1 MGTHQ
6 RANMGKKPS
15 KKELKKKDESSSD
28 DDSSSSEEEQPK
40 KKAKKA
46 SPKVAPKK
54 KVESSSDDDSS
65 SEEEEKPKK
74 KASPKAS
81 PKAAKKK
88 VSSSDDDSS
97 DDDSSEEEKPKKKA
111 SPKAAAKKESSS
123 DDDSD
128 DDSSDDDSEEKK
140 PAAKRA
146 REEEPADEPAKKCK
160 PDADGNEGPCPRVF
174 VGGLSF
180 DATEDSLREFFADC
194 GEIIDMYMPM
204 NDWGD
209 KPKGHAFVTF
219 DSDEGGAKACEKN
232 EAEMMGRWLRINY
245 APKAASAAKS
255 WGSTPYV
262 PKEKPEGCT
271 SCFVGN
277 LSWNVDNDML
287 WAHFESIGSIGD
299 ARVATDRESGQ
310 SRGFGHVDFTDTD
323 ACTKAV
329 ETMNGTQMDNRD
341 IRVDYAGGGGGK
353 GDKGKGGKGK
363 GKSDGKGKGK
373 GKGKSDGK
381 GKGKSKG
388 KGKAP
393 SRQSDGIQ
401 EFAGSKVSFGDDS
414 D

>member
-81 PKAAKKK
+81 PKAAPKKK
-88 VSSSDDDSS
+88 KESSSDDDSS
-97 DDDSSEEEKPKKKA
+97 SEEEEKPKKKA

>member
-81 PKAAKKK
+81 PKAAPKKKKETSSDDDSSSEEEEKPKKKASPKASPKAAKKK

-97 DDDSSEEEKPKKKA
+97 DDDSS
-111 SPKAAAKKESSS
+111 
-123 DDDSD
+123 DG
-128 DDSSDDDSEEKK
+128 DSEEKK

-287 WAHFESIGSIGD
+287 WKHFEAAGTIAS
-299 ARVATDRESGQ
+299 ARVATDRETGQ
-310 SRGFGHVDFTDTD
+310 SRGFGHVDFEDTET
-323 ACTKAV
+323 CENAV
-329 ETMNGTQMDNRD
+329 ATMNGTQMDNRD
-341 IRVDYAGGGGGK
+341 IRV
-353 GDKGKGGKGK
+353 
-363 GKSDGKGKGK
+363 
-373 GKGKSDGK
+373 
-381 GKGKSKG
+381 
-388 KGKAP
+388 
-393 SRQSDGIQ
+393 
-401 EFAGSKVSFGDDS
+401 
-414 D
+414 

>member
-81 PKAAKKK
+81 PKAAPKKKKESSSDDDSSSEEEEKPKNKASPKASPKAAKKK

-97 DDDSSEEEKPKKKA
+97 DDDSSEE
-111 SPKAAAKKESSS
+111 
-123 DDDSD
+123 
-128 DDSSDDDSEEKK
+128 SEEKK

-287 WAHFESIGSIGD
+287 WAHFESIGSIGE
-299 ARVATDRESGQ
+299 ARVATNRESGQ

-388 KGKAP
+388 K
-393 SRQSDGIQ
+393 DG
-401 EFAGSKVSFGDDS
+401 
-414 D
+414 

>member
-1 MGTHQ
+1 MGTHH

-81 PKAAKKK
+81 PKAA
-88 VSSSDDDSS
+88 
-97 DDDSSEEEKPKKKA
+97 PKT
-111 SPKAAAKKESSS
+111 KKESSS

-287 WAHFESIGSIGD
+287 WAHFESIGSIGE
-299 ARVATDRESGQ
+299 ARVATNRESGQ

-363 GKSDGKGKGK
+363 GKSDGKDKGK